1 MLHEVNFEV
10 IASLDEFFYS
20 EKFISLAVGPV
31 GSTKTTAGIMKIVHH
46 AAQMAP
52 CKDGIR
58 RSRCIWVRNTR
69 EQLRDTS
76 IPDFLKWIPDGIMG
90 SFLKTEY
97 KFVIKMGDLECE
109 VLFRGLDDAND
120 VRRLLSLQ
128 ASFIIFDEFR
138 EIHPD
143 IYNAAQGRVGRYP
156 DKMMNG
162 VGCVTDDGRSN
173 MHIWGMTNPPDMDTF
188 WETLLTEPPE
198 NVHITIQPS
207 GLSPEADWTQFLPDD
222 YYDNLSQGKTDDWI
236 DVYINAQFGKSLSGL
251 PVFRSFDRTV
261 HVADAPMKPMY
272 SDDPLLIGV
281 DAGLTPAA
289 VIGQVAYDGRLVVYD
304 AKISDG
310 MGALRFVREV
320 IKPLLVNKFPGR
332 RSMIIIDPAAFQR
345 AQTDE
350 RTVADIWRNEG
361 FLVKGAKTNSVA
373 ARIAAVDRFMTRV
386 VDGKHGVVIDPEGAL
401 PLVQALAG
409 KYRYKINT
417 KGVRDESPEKSHP
430 WSDVADAF
438 QYMCLHADGG
448 ETFGGMA
455 SMDERREVV
464 KVSSRGW
471 T

>member
-10 IASLDEFFYS
+10 IRSLDEFFYS

-46 AAQMAP
+46 AAMMAP

-90 SFLKTEY
+90 AFLKTEY
-97 KFVIKMGDLECE
+97 KFVIKIGDVECE

-162 VGCVTDDGRSN
+162 VGCKTDDGRAN
-173 MHIWGMTNPPDMDTF
+173 AHLWGMTNPPDMDTF
-188 WETLLTEPPE
+188 WETLLTEPPD
-198 NVHITIQPS
+198 NVHVTIQPS

-222 YYDNLSQGKTDDWI
+222 YYDNLAQGKTEDWI

-251 PVFRSFDRTV
+251 PVFRSFDRSA
-261 HVADAPMKPMY
+261 HVATTTIKPMY
-272 SDDPLLIGV
+272 SDDPLIIGV

-289 VIGQVAYDGRLVVYD
+289 VIGQVAYDGRLIVYD

-332 RSMIIIDPAAFQR
+332 RSVIIIDPAAFQR

-361 FLVKGAKTNSVA
+361 FMVKGAKTNSVA

-430 WSDVADAF
+430 WSDIADAF

-448 ETFGGMA
+448 ETFGAMSA
-455 SMDERREVV
+455 MDERREVV
-464 KVSSRGW
+464 RVSSIGW

>member
-188 WETLLTEPPE
+188 WETLRTEPPE